1 MANAKRR
8 NKIVQILMDR
18 DGMTETEAKELL
30 QDCKQMIADGCSI
43 EDVLYGELELELDY
57 AVDLLLM

>member
-18 DGMTETEAKELL
+18 DEMTETEAKDLL
-30 QDCKQMIADGCSI
+30 KECKQMIADGYDI
-43 EDVLYGELELELDY
+43 EDVLYDELELELDY
-57 AVDLLLM
+57 AIYLLV